1 MTIHAGIDEAGY
13 GPLLGPLVV
22 GASVWTVDAEGA
34 VDLWRSLR
42 AAVRKSPR
50 GADPRLPVC
59 DSKALHAPKAG
70 IGPLERSVLA
80 FAQVAGLDA
89 TRIDRFIAG
98 LTGSS
103 AAVDAELPWYRDLS
117 APLPRDPRRGASAA
131 AAENLTAAMQ
141 CGGVRCDRLLA
152 QIVSEG
158 AFNARVGNT
167 HNKASVLIEHVLRI
181 IQRIA
186 HSSAGRPLHITVDR
200 LGGREHY
207 RDLLMQ
213 SWPERTLHEI
223 AVDPTCSTYRLDGPA
238 DSWTIEFR
246 VDADADCLPVAL
258 ASMTAKY
265 VRELLMERFND
276 WWLAR
281 CPAVRPTAG
290 YYTDAQRFL
299 GEIEAVR
306 AQTGLPVER
315 FVRSR

>member
-22 GASVWTVDAEGA
+22 GASVWSVDGEGPI
-34 VDLWRSLR
+34 DFWQRLNT
-42 AAVRKSPR
+42 AVRKSPR

-89 TRIDRFIAG
+89 TRLDRLIAG
-98 LTGSS
+98 LTDP
-103 AAVDAELPWYRDLS
+103 AAALDAELPWYRDLS

-131 AAENLTAAMQ
+131 AAATLAAAMQ
-141 CGGVRCDRLLA
+141 RSEARCGRLLA
-152 QIVSEG
+152 QIVSES
-158 AFNARVGNT
+158 AFNARVGST
-167 HNKASVLIEHVLRI
+167 HNKASVLIEHVLRL

-186 HSSAGRPLHITVDR
+186 DSSAGRTLHITVDR

-213 SWPERTLHEI
+213 SWPERTLHEL
-223 AVDPTCSTYRLDGPA
+223 AVDPTCSAYRLEGPA

-299 GEIEAVR
+299 GEIEATR
-306 AQTGLPVER
+306 AQAGLAAER